1 MRTAQD
7 VTELLDRLEKGVAD
21 DLEDQDLDFK
31 QWDSKSRDN
40 AVKTLVQMADGIR
53 MRRNELSMLASI
65 KTSIKTS
72 IKHA

>member
-1 MRTAQD
+1 MRTAKD
-7 VTELLDRLEKGVAD
+7 VTELLDQLEQGVAD

-65 KTSIKTS
+65 KTSIK
-72 IKHA
+72 HA